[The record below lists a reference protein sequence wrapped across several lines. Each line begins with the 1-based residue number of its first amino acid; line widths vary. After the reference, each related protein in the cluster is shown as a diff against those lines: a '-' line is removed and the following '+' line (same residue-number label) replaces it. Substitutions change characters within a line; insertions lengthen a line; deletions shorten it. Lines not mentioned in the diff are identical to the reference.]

1 MMIKKIEKKKKIR
14 IEKIEKKKVVRMK
27 TKQIN
32 LQINE

>member
-1 MMIKKIEKKKKIR
+1 MIKKIEKKKKIR

-32 LQINE
+32 QQINE